1 MKNFCYNVNTYCENE
16 ELTYRTNDIHHALDD
31 FFESVNEG
39 VHADIVNGY
48 TGEVLAIV
56 NNPECEDYAT
66 DEMALMMAG
75 YLAEQNQV
83 DAEDVPICSSCGGE
97 IDENGNCEWCGRH
110 YGSVDVP
117 AEETGSLLDFLEE
130 MVAQGKAIK
139 LGSLPS

>member
-1 MKNFCYNVNTYCENE
+1 MKNFCYNVNTYGENE

-56 NNPECEDYAT
+56 NNPEGENYAT

-75 YLAEQNQV
+75 YLAGQSWG
-83 DAEDVPICSSCGGE
+83 EDEGE
-97 IDENGNCEWCGRH
+97 EE
-110 YGSVDVP
+110 
-117 AEETGSLLDFLEE
+117 EETGSLADFLDE
-130 MVAQGKAIK
+130 MVAQGKAVK
-139 LGSLPS
+139 LGGLLS